1 MHQSEA
7 KFAKFSKCRSRMT
20 TVTDKVKSNRA
31 KQYVL
36 WETNNEFLQ
45 VKQGCSQ
52 TPPLITF
59 NAWTKVRL
67 NPVLLAPTFTK
78 TSLLVEIAKEI
89 DSKFG

>member
-1 MHQSEA
+1 
-7 KFAKFSKCRSRMT
+7 MT

-36 WETNNEFLQ
+36 WETNNEFLE
-45 VKQGCSQ
+45 VNQGCSQ

-78 TSLLVEIAKEI
+78 TSLLVKIAKEI